1 MFIWSCGGLAPFLM
15 RMICCEDGRSQ
26 DAEAKPAPFNSLTAA
41 NGITLKAGESLL
53 LKAGAT
59 CTSATQ
65 TIDGA
70 SVKTGLR
77 VINSKGAKDAP
88 ITIGAYGE
96 GAAPIIAGAGVS
108 ETILLK
114 NSEYI
119 TVQGFEVTNTDANA
133 ADYEKYMRRGIAVDA
148 RQRRQHE
155 EQRHRR
161 CHSAPEVRT
170 EPDRRRSLRRV
181 RGEQLTPYKGDTINQ
196 RTLSATPGKTY
207 RLGLWATLGK
217 SNDDTP
223 STLKVQVKF
232 NLASL
237 GAVSSFSQYRKTVLS
252 ETVDAESKEGGKIHY
267 SGSFIVPLDVDP
279 YAALWVAI
287 SQTDLASGS
296 FAYIDNVTLV
306 EDSAAASDVASIAV
320 TTQPTKTEYAIGD
333 ALDLSGM
340 AVTATM
346 SDGTP
351 PSSARANT
359 RSPFDSSTA
368 GEKTITVTYAADTS
382 LTATLKVTVKEAEPV
397 DTVPP
402 VISGADDVAVEFGA
416 SFDPMAGVK
425 VVDDVDGDVTGAVKV
440 SGDTVDTSKPGAYT
454 LVYTVSDAAGSEASV
469 TRVATVKEKS
479 GETPVEPGDKEPDK
493 EPGKDTDKDGDKD
506 DQGDKKP
513 GLSAT
518 DASVSVVAIA
528 AIGLLATGA
537 VSVAVRRRRDI

>member
-1 MFIWSCGGLAPFLM
+1 M
-15 RMICCEDGRSQ
+15 RTRPITRNTC
-26 DAEAKPAPFNSLTAA
+26 AA
-41 NGITLKAGESLL
+41 ASPWTLGNADNTKNNDTG
-53 LKAGAT
+53 GAT
-59 CTSATQ
+59 RRP
-65 TIDGA
+65 
-70 SVKTGLR
+70 K
-77 VINSKGAKDAP
+77 
-88 ITIGAYGE
+88 
-96 GAAPIIAGAGVS
+96 S
-108 ETILLK
+108 EL
-114 NSEYI
+114 N
-119 TVQGFEVTNTDANA
+119 QTDAVVSGEYA
-133 ADYEKYMRRGIAVDA
+133 AK
-148 RQRRQHE
+148 
-155 EQRHRR
+155 
-161 CHSAPEVRT
+161 
-170 EPDRRRSLRRV
+170 L
-181 RGEQLTPYKGDTINQ
+181 GEQLTPYKGDT
-196 RTLSATPGKTY
+196 
-207 RLGLWATLGK
+207 
-217 SNDDTP
+217 P
-223 STLKVQVKF
+223 STLKVQVKS

-252 ETVDAESKEGGKIHY
+252 ETVDAESKEGGKNHY

-306 EDSAAASDVASIAV
+306 EDSAAVSDVASIAV

-340 AVTATM
+340 VVTATM
-346 SDGTP
+346 SDGTTAELGEGEYTV
-351 PSSARANT
+351 SE
-359 RSPFDSSTA
+359 FDSSTA

-425 VVDDVDGDVTGAVKV
+425 AVDDVDGDVTGAVKV

-454 LVYTVSDAAGSEASV
+454 LVYTVSDAAGNEASV
-469 TRVATVKEKS
+469 TRVTTVKEKS
-479 GETPVEPGDKEPDK
+479 GETPVEPGDKEPGK

>member
-1 MFIWSCGGLAPFLM
+1 M
-15 RMICCEDGRSQ
+15 RTRPITRNTC
-26 DAEAKPAPFNSLTAA
+26 AA
-41 NGITLKAGESLL
+41 ASPWTLGNADNTKNNDTG
-53 LKAGAT
+53 GAT
-59 CTSATQ
+59 RRPKSELNQA
-65 TIDGA
+65 DAVVSGEYA
-70 SVKTGLR
+70 
-77 VINSKGAKDAP
+77 AK
-88 ITIGAYGE
+88 
-96 GAAPIIAGAGVS
+96 
-108 ETILLK
+108 L
-114 NSEYI
+114 
-119 TVQGFEVTNTDANA
+119 
-133 ADYEKYMRRGIAVDA
+133 
-148 RQRRQHE
+148 
-155 EQRHRR
+155 
-161 CHSAPEVRT
+161 
-170 EPDRRRSLRRV
+170 
-181 RGEQLTPYKGDTINQ
+181 GEQLTPY
-196 RTLSATPGKTY
+196 
-207 RLGLWATLGK
+207 
-217 SNDDTP
+217 NDDTP
-223 STLKVQVKF
+223 STLKVQVKS

-306 EDSAAASDVASIAV
+306 EDSAAVSDVASIAV

-340 AVTATM
+340 VVTATM
-346 SDGTP
+346 SDGTTAAELGEGEYTV
-351 PSSARANT
+351 SE
-359 RSPFDSSTA
+359 FDSSTA
-368 GEKTITVTYAADTS
+368 GEKTLTVTYAADTS
-382 LTATLKVTVKEAEPV
+382 LTVTFKVTVKEAEPV

-425 VVDDVDGDVTGAVKV
+425 AVDDVDGDVTGAVKV

-479 GETPVEPGDKEPDK
+479 GETPVESGDKDPDGDKEPDK
-493 EPGKDTDKDGDKD
+493 EPDKDGDKD
-506 DQGDKKP
+506 DQGNKKP

-518 DASVSVVAIA
+518 GTLVSVVAIA